1 MQHRGA
7 TPSTG
12 TSTLYAYAWTHKAQ
26 QTGADG
32 MTSAQKKPTQRKKH
46 TNISSNLNKF

>member
-32 MTSAQKKPTQRKKH
+32 MTSALHREKNMP
-46 TNISSNLNKF
+46 ILVAI